1 MKLIK
6 QAVAIYLISP
16 NNSSEF
22 LIVKRPP
29 NDGILSNVWGLPA
42 VVLKSGEN
50 IEEAVNRVGTEKLN
64 TQIEALSL
72 IGTKSSDRGDYYL
85 ILSDVEAKLIGPE
98 PSVLKSN
105 TINTKYVDQKWT
117 SDYSLLIDAASKGSL
132 CTQIILDNNK
142 ISYNI

>member
-64 TQIEALSL
+64 TQIEAYHTELNL
-72 IGTKSSDRGDYYL
+72 QI
-85 ILSDVEAKLIGPE
+85 EA
-98 PSVLKSN
+98 
-105 TINTKYVDQKWT
+105 
-117 SDYSLLIDAASKGSL
+117 
-132 CTQIILDNNK
+132 IIT
-142 ISYNI
+142 